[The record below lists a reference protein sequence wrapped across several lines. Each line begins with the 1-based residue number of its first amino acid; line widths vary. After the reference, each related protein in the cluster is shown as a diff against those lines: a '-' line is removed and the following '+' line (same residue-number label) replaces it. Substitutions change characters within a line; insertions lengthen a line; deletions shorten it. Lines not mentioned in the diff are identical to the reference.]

1 MNLIDRVKNILLT
14 PKTEWEVIKAEST
27 SQKEIIVGYVLPL
40 AAVSAVCGF
49 LGTMFIMSA
58 FFGASFL
65 MFGVLGM
72 VLRIIMA
79 VVSVF
84 VVGFII
90 DALAPNFGGT
100 KNPHQAFKVAA
111 YSFTAAFVGGIFTIV
126 PYIGWLIGMLVSLYG
141 FYLLYLGLKQ
151 LMGSPDDKVV
161 VYEVIVVIITIV
173 VMAIANVIVGLAS
186 GPALMGG
193 AYLRGSSLSPGTT
206 EAVVRSN
213 VAASKLEAMG
223 KQMEIAN
230 KKMEAANKSGDQN
243 AQAAAAM
250 EVLGAAMS
258 GGRKVEP
265 LSVEEVKA
273 FVPEKFAGL
282 PKTSSAAERSGVS
295 TLMVTTAK
303 ATYGDNAGKSVRLEV
318 TDAGGAGAMVGLA
331 SWMGAM
337 NMEREDDRGAER
349 TKKEGNR
356 VVHEKVSKT
365 GGDNEFSLVLAERY
379 VVKAVGSGVDLGTLK
394 GGVSGMDLAKLESLK
409 DAGVARN

>member
-14 PKTEWEVIKAEST
+14 PKTEWEVIKAET
-27 SQKEIIVGYVLPL
+27 TPHKEIITGYVLPL

-49 LGTMFIMSA
+49 LGTLFVMWA
-58 FFGASFL
+58 FLGLSFFL
-65 MFGVLGM
+65 FGVLAM
-72 VLRIIMA
+72 VLRIVMA

-111 YSFTAAFVGGIFTIV
+111 YSFTAAFVGGIFAIV
-126 PYIGWLIGMLVSLYG
+126 PFIGWLIGLLVSLYG

-186 GPALMGG
+186 APALMGG
-193 AYLRGSSLSPGTT
+193 AYLRSSSDSAPI
-206 EAVVRSN
+206 
-213 VAASKLEAMG
+213 VANAKLEAFTKG
-223 KQMEIAN
+223 VEAAS
-230 KKMEAANKSGDQN
+230 KKMEAAEKSGDPQ
-243 AQAAAAM
+243 AQAAAAL
-250 EVLGAAMS
+250 EVLGAAVS

-265 LSVEEVKA
+265 LSVEEVKG
-273 FVPEKFAGL
+273 FVPDRFAGL
-282 PKTSSAAERSGVS
+282 AKTSSAAERSGVS

-303 ATYGDNAGKSVRLEV
+303 ATYSDNAGKTVRLEV
-318 TDAGGAGAMVGLA
+318 TDAGGAGAMVGIA
-331 SWMGAM
+331 SWMGAV

-349 TKKEGNR
+349 TKKDGNR
-356 VVHEKVSKT
+356 IVHEKLSKT
-365 GGDNEFSLVLAERY
+365 GGENEYTVVLADRF
-379 VVKAVGSGVDLGTLK
+379 VVKTVGAGVDVATLK

-409 DAGVARN
+409 DVGVAKN

>member
-1 MNLIDRVKNILLT
+1 MNLIDRVKNILIT
-14 PKTEWEVIKAEST
+14 PKTEWEVIKGETTPQA
-27 SQKEIIVGYVLPL
+27 QIITGYVLPL
-40 AAVSAVCGF
+40 AAISALCG
-49 LGTMFIMSA
+49 LVGTALLALSFVGM
-58 FFGASFL
+58 SFL
-65 MFGVLGM
+65 LWAFVGAILQV
-72 VLRIIMA
+72 VMA
-79 VVSVF
+79 VVAVF
-84 VVGFII
+84 VVAFVI
-90 DALAPNFGGT
+90 DALAVNFNANKGMH
-100 KNPHQAFKVAA
+100 NAFKVAA
-111 YSFTAAFVGGIFTIV
+111 YSFTAAWVAGFATVIPILGGIIA
-126 PYIGWLIGMLVSLYG
+126 LIGALYG
-141 FYLLYLGLKQ
+141 FYLLYLGLRQ
-151 LMGSPDDKVV
+151 VMGAPEDKAVVYTIVV
-161 VYEVIVVIITIV
+161 VVVTIV
-173 VMAIANVIVGLAS
+173 VMVVANLIVAS
-186 GPALMGG
+186 AAGFGMVG
-193 AYLRGSSLSPGTT
+193 ARGLRGSVDAPPTRV
-206 EAVVRSN
+206 AVAN
-213 VAASKLEAMG
+213 AKLEAFTKG
-223 KQMEIAN
+223 VEAASQ
-230 KKMEAANKSGDQN
+230 KMEAAQKSGDQN